1 MTFPLIIIRV
11 SAMLVASE
19 VRVTADT
26 MPATRSG
33 TVPAVAVGDT
43 QQARNVSQR
52 EEEGDKDY
60 GRGHDD
66 ARCR

>member
-1 MTFPLIIIRV
+1 MTFPPISIRV
-11 SAMLVASE
+11 TAMPVASV

-26 MPATRSG
+26 MPATRSA